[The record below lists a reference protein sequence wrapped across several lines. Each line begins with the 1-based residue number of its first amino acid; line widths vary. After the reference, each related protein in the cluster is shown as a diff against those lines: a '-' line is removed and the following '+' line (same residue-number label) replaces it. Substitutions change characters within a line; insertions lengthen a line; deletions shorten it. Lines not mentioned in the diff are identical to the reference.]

1 MKYLYCIIFLFLISI
16 SNLHANNNENK
27 KGYVIAF
34 LEVQNKEVMA
44 EYKKMTKPIIK
55 EYGGKLLAASH
66 PDFKEGHLAGVAAI
80 IEFPSF
86 DNAKQ
91 WYNSKGN
98 QDAKNVRD
106 KGVKTILLILEG
118 K

>member
-1 MKYLYCIIFLFLISI
+1 MKYFYFAIFLLLFPIN
-16 SNLHANNNENK
+16 NLHANNHENK
-27 KGYVIAF
+27 KGYVLAF
-34 LEVQNKEVMA
+34 LDVQNKEAMA

-66 PDFKEGHLAGVAAI
+66 PDLKEGHVAGVAAI

-86 DNAKQ
+86 NEAKKWYDSKENQNAK
-91 WYNSKGN
+91 
-98 QDAKNVRD
+98 AIRD